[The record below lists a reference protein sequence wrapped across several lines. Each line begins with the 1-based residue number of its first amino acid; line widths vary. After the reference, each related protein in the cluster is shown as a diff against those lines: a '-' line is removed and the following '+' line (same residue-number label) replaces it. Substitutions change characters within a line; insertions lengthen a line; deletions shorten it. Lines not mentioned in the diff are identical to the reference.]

1 MNYNKR
7 MGHRGFVMKI
17 INSVS
22 GLLEVGK
29 IQILESVAR
38 TLEEKILLLQRL
50 DGEML
55 EGLKEEQE
63 ICNERSNN
71 IRPNIQETIFQT
83 DSKLKEISISEE
95 RSSSN
100 SVNFNVNS
108 NANGFW
114 RTLLKPE
121 IIQTVNFQIFS

>member
-29 IQILESVAR
+29 IQILESVTR
-38 TLEEKILLLQRL
+38 TLEERILLLQRL

-63 ICNERSNN
+63 ICNERSSN
-71 IRPNIQETIFQT
+71 IRPNIQETVFQI

-121 IIQTVNFQIFS
+121 IIQTVNFQILS